1 MPHIR
6 FKKEGFIM
14 KPILEIAM
22 SAAFDIAMLFLIL
35 KSAGSAGGDKALY
48 RFMSA
53 TFGIGFL
60 TGIISICLLGGSY
73 TVLTLD
79 ALGFMLSYTA
89 FVFTFSGKKKHDE
102 RN

>member
-1 MPHIR
+1 
-6 FKKEGFIM
+6 M

-35 KSAGSAGGDKALY
+35 KSADSAGGDKALY

-89 FVFTFSGKKKHDE
+89 FVFTFSGKKNHDE
-102 RN
+102 RS